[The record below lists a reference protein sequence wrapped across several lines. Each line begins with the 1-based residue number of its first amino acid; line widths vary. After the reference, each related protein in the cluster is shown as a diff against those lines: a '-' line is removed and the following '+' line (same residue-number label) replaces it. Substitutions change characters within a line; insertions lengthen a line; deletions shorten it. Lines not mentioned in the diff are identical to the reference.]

1 MVAEHRGRYVSR
13 RQFVQ
18 GAGVAGFG
26 LLAGCGRPLQR
37 SETGRVP
44 RIGIVALNPP
54 DAADVDAFHHHL
66 RELGYVAGQSIL
78 IEYRSA
84 DGQDARYPALV
95 TELLGLPVD
104 LIVARG
110 LAVAR
115 AARAVTSTVPIVFTG
130 VSDPVG
136 SGLVASLA
144 RPGGNITGLSAFT
157 TELSGKRV
165 QLLKDT
171 LPEIARVAVLAAHT
185 TSPTQVRETENAA
198 RALGLQLQ
206 LLEAR
211 GPDEVGPALDAAAM
225 AQAEALVVL
234 LGAPLVASAAQIAEL
249 SITRRLP
256 SIAPD
261 RRFTEA
267 GGFLSYGPDLA
278 EIERR
283 AASYVDKLLKG
294 ASPADLPVEQP
305 RELDFVI
312 NLKTAQALG
321 LTIPQHVLLQAT
333 EIIQ

>member
-1 MVAEHRGRYVSR
+1 VSGLTR
-13 RQFVQ
+13 RRFVQ
-18 GAGVAGFG
+18 GAGALGLG
-26 LLAGCGRPLQR
+26 LLAGCGRPPQR
-37 SETGRVP
+37 PETRRIP
-44 RIGIVALNPP
+44 RIGIVASSPP
-54 DAADVDAFHHHL
+54 DEAEAEAFRHHL
-66 RELGYVAGQSIL
+66 HELGYVAGQSIL

-84 DGQDARYPALV
+84 DGQDAHYPALV

-104 LIVARG
+104 LIMARG

-115 AARAVTSTVPIVFTG
+115 AAKTMTGTVPIVFTG

-136 SGLVASLA
+136 SGLVTSLA
-144 RPGGNITGLSAFT
+144 RPGGNVTGLSALA

-171 LPEIARVAVLAAHT
+171 LPAIARVAVLAAHT

-211 GPDEVGPALDAAAM
+211 GPDDMAPALDAAVS
-225 AQAEALVVL
+225 AQADALVVL
-234 LGAPLVASAAQIAEL
+234 LGAPLVASAGRIAEL
-249 SITRRLP
+249 STTRHLP

-278 EIERR
+278 EVERR
-283 AASYVDKLLKG
+283 AASYVDKILKG
-294 ASPADLPVEQP
+294 ASPTDLPVEQP
-305 RELDFVI
+305 REFDFVI
-312 NLKTAQALG
+312 NLKTAHALG
-321 LTIPQHVLLQAT
+321 LTIPPHVLLQAT
-333 EIIQ
+333 EVIQ

>member
-1 MVAEHRGRYVSR
+1 MAADHHASPVSR
-13 RQFVQ
+13 RRFVQ
-18 GAGVAGFG
+18 GAGVAGLG

-37 SETGRVP
+37 PETGRVP
-44 RIGIVALNPP
+44 RIGILSLNPP
-54 DAADVDAFHHHL
+54 DAAEADAFRQHL
-66 RELGYVAGQSIL
+66 GELGYLAGQSIL

-104 LIVARG
+104 LIIARG
-110 LAVAR
+110 LAVAL
-115 AARAVTSTVPIVFTG
+115 AAKTLTSTVPVVFTG

-144 RPGGNITGLSAFT
+144 RPGGNVTGLSAFT

-165 QLLKDT
+165 ELLKET
-171 LPEIARVAVLAAHT
+171 LPAIARVAVLAAHT
-185 TSPTQVRETENAA
+185 SSPTQVRETENAA

-206 LLEAR
+206 LSEVR
-211 GPDEVGPALDAAAM
+211 SPDDVAPAFDAAVV

-234 LGAPLVASAAQIAEL
+234 LGAPLVASARRIAEL
-249 SITRRLP
+249 SIARHLP

-278 EIERR
+278 EIDRR
-283 AASYVDKLLKG
+283 AASHVDKILKG
-294 ASPADLPVEQP
+294 
-305 RELDFVI
+305 
-312 NLKTAQALG
+312 
-321 LTIPQHVLLQAT
+321 
-333 EIIQ
+333 